1 MRKNEAS
8 WIASRKRWQIKVQ
21 SDGERRTFT
30 DSTPGKKGK
39 IAAEKKA
46 DHWLE
51 HHLVGEGTRCEILL
65 DRFAEHKKAV
75 TSTVNYRQID
85 YHVRL
90 YIKPV
95 IGKKKISRL
104 TENDL
109 QAVIDQAYA
118 SGLARK
124 TLTSIRATLFAF
136 VKYCRKEKATTLFP
150 ESIEIPKGARKSEK
164 HIAAPNDLKTL
175 FSRDETTYYGKPV
188 FDRCIHAYRFAVIT
202 GIRPGELLGLQW
214 SDVSGDKLTI
224 RRAVND
230 VGEVTPGKNDNA
242 QRTLSIKGMAKD
254 ELDAQRAMLAGEGLI
269 SQYVFPDVD
278 ANFFQQ
284 KHFRDLWYRYCE
296 HNGIAKI
303 TPYELRHTY
312 VSIND
317 EMPDGLKKQALGH
330 SANMDTEGVYG
341 HQKAG
346 DLDRIAEYSSDAI
359 KKIIGG

>member
-1 MRKNEAS
+1 MRKGEAY
-8 WIASRKRWQIKVQ
+8 WVEKRQRWQICVQ
-21 SDGERRTFT
+21 SDGERRTFV

-51 HHLVGEGTRCEILL
+51 HRLVGEGTRCEILL

-75 TSTVNYRQID
+75 TSAVNYRQID

-109 QAVIDQAYA
+109 QAVIDRAYA

-124 TLTSIRATLFAF
+124 TLTSIRATISAF
-136 VKYCRKEKATTLFP
+136 VKYCRKEKATTLYP
-150 ESIEIPKGARKSEK
+150 ESIEIPKGAKRSKK
-164 HIAAPNDLKTL
+164 HIAQPNDLKLL
-175 FSRDETTYYGKPV
+175 FAKDQTTFYGKVVPE
-188 FDRCIHAYRFAVIT
+188 RCIHAYRFSVIT
-202 GIRPGELLGLQW
+202 GLRFGELLGLKW
-214 SDVSGDKLTI
+214 ADVEGDMLQI
-224 RRAVND
+224 RRSIND
-230 VGEVTPGKNDNA
+230 GGDITDGKNENA
-242 QRTLSIKGMAKD
+242 QRTISVKGLARV
-254 ELDAQRAMLAGEGLI
+254 ELDAQRAQLAAEGII
-269 SQYVFPDVD
+269 SEYIFPDKSAD
-278 ANFFQQ
+278 HFKQ

-296 HNGIAKI
+296 YNGISKI

-312 VSIND
+312 VSVND
-317 EMPDGLKKQALGH
+317 EMPDGLKRQAMGH
-330 SANMDTEGVYG
+330 SKSMDTNGVYG
-341 HQKAG
+341 HQKVG

-359 KKIIGG
+359 RKIIGG